1 MTFSWNDGYQFREKS
16 YLCSSLEVSKE
27 AESRALTLK
36 SANFNKRKQ
45 STGTAHTVGCFAV
58 CMWAFADA
66 EVA

>member
-1 MTFSWNDGYQFREKS
+1 MTFSWNDGYQFKEKS

-27 AESRALTLK
+27 AESSALTSK
-36 SANFNKRKQ
+36 SAKFQHIQ

>member
-16 YLCSSLEVSKE
+16 YLCSSLEVSQE
-27 AESRALTLK
+27 AESSALTSK
-36 SANFNKRKQ
+36 SAKFQHIQ
-45 STGTAHTVGCFAV
+45 STGTAHMVGCFAV